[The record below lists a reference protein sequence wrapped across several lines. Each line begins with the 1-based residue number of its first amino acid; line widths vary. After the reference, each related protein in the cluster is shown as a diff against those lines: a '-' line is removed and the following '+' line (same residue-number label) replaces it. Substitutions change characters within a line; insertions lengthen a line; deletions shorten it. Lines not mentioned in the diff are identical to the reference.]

1 MIYLLR
7 HGEDDKIEERELNKL
22 NDEGYLGD
30 IYEIYKM
37 YDLLGMFIGNYAI
50 KYDLFKK
57 MPEQGY
63 IRAKRFIRMIN
74 KELDFNLSIDKIMN
88 VDYYDTGK
96 VKQLV
101 KKNNY

>member
-1 MIYLLR
+1 MIYS
-7 HGEDDKIEERELNKL
+7 
-22 NDEGYLGD
+22 
-30 IYEIYKM
+30 
-37 YDLLGMFIGNYAI
+37 
-50 KYDLFKK
+50 KK
-57 MPEQGY
+57 SMPEYGY
-63 IRAKRFIRMIN
+63 VRAKRFIRMIN